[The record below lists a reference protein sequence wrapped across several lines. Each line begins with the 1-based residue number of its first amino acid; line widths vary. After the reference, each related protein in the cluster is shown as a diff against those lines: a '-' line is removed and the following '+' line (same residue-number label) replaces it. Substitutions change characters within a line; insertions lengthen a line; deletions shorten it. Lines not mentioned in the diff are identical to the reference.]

1 MRKPICVPASV
12 HLCTPS
18 ICPKQ
23 PDMEVQGKGES
34 KGCLHQAGL
43 CSGCAGHGSMCSISK
58 EGGWQRNSPLPPQHH
73 QGEAEHEACSY
84 LLPHVSGAE
93 HQCWPPCGRQMASWG
108 PLWRPRCGQGGQIFH
123 FLKMVCSHFFV
134 SKKQVGFSSR

>member
-43 CSGCAGHGSMCSISK
+43 CSGCAGHGSMCSIRK
-58 EGGWQRNSPLPPQHH
+58 KGDGREI
-73 QGEAEHEACSY
+73 
-84 LLPHVSGAE
+84 
-93 HQCWPPCGRQMASWG
+93 PPCHPSIIREKLSTKHV
-108 PLWRPRCGQGGQIFH
+108 PIFCP
-123 FLKMVCSHFFV
+123 M
-134 SKKQVGFSSR
+134 